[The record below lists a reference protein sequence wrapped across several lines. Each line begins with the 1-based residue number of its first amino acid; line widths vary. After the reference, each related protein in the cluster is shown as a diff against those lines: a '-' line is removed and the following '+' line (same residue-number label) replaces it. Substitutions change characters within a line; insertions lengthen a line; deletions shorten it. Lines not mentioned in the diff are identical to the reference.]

1 MPETAAQKRKRALH
15 DAVVAGIARRESPG
29 EDAAVE
35 KVVAPAQTSASKP
48 SEPATSAPQHEFHT
62 GTTAS
67 AKVRRR
73 LDAEDAATSGG
84 GTPRPV
90 KLPKV
95 KPTAKVYQRHVVFA
109 LVAAFLI
116 KLVSEG
122 KSLPR
127 A

>member
-1 MPETAAQKRKRALH
+1 MPETAAERRRRKLH
-15 DAVVAGIARRESPG
+15 DAVVAGRARRESPG

-35 KVVAPAQTSASKP
+35 KVVTPTQASETTSTP
-48 SEPATSAPQHEFHT
+48 
-62 GTTAS
+62 
-67 AKVRRR
+67 
-73 LDAEDAATSGG
+73 AATAPKPKPQS
-84 GTPRPV
+84 GTPQGI